1 MTRTIDDKVTIAVA
15 TVVLLVAMYFFSWPG
30 LIATLALLFVLMMAY
45 NILWI
50 RPRVNAANAL
60 LYEAGD
66 PDAFLQ
72 EMDALLQG
80 RILPAG
86 SATKM
91 RDVLAVNR
99 TAGLFYAGRWSEALD
114 ALDAVDATRLPAA
127 FQRLHFNNR
136 LACLIALED
145 AEGARRLL
153 VDHPSLLEPPPGQ
166 PDIALALRGNRA
178 GLERLNGEPA
188 RSRAMLVEIL
198 TELEQD
204 GDARHELPVAFAHYQ
219 LGRVDVDEGRID
231 DAKAHFAE
239 AVRRAPRTFL
249 PKVVESLLAN
259 A

>member
-1 MTRTIDDKVTIAVA
+1 MTRTIDDKVTIAAA

-30 LIATLALLFVLMMAY
+30 LIATFALLLVLMMAY
-45 NILWI
+45 NMLWI

-60 LYEAGD
+60 LYEDGD
-66 PDAFLQ
+66 PEAFLQ
-72 EMDALLQG
+72 AMDALLQG

-91 RDVLAVNR
+91 RDILTVNR

-114 ALDAVDATRLPAA
+114 ALDALDAARLPAL
-127 FQRLHFNNR
+127 FRRLHFNNR

-145 AEGARRLL
+145 AEGARRL
-153 VDHPSLLEPPPGQ
+153 VADNPSLLEPPPGQ

-178 GLERLNGEPA
+178 GLARLSGERT
-188 RSRAMLVEIL
+188 RSRAMLEEIL
-198 TELEQD
+198 TELERD
-204 GDARHELPVAFAHYQ
+204 GDARRELPLAFAHYQ
-219 LGRVDVDEGRID
+219 LGRLDLDERRID
-231 DAKAHFAE
+231 DAKAHLAE
-239 AVRRAPRTFL
+239 AVRRAPKTFL